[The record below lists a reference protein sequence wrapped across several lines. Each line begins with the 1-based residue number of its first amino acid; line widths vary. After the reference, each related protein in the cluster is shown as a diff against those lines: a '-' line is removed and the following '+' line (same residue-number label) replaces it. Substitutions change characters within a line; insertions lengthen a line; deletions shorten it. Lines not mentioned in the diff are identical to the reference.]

1 MSLAAECNLNCFGP
15 FKQLTPRYDA
25 DLQCLWYDMHA
36 SPRPCFTPT
45 LLAEIADF
53 QEQVGQAVR
62 RKELAVSYLVLA
74 SDVPGVFNLG
84 GDLNLFRQHIE
95 NHDRQGLLAYAK
107 PCIDVL
113 YLNSAHLHLPLTTI
127 SLIQGSALGG
137 GFEAALSSSVLV
149 AERGTELGLP
159 EILFNLFPGMGAYSL
174 LSRKLDFRRA
184 EELITAGRLFSAE
197 ELHELG
203 VIDVL
208 AEPGEGVQAVYKYIR
223 RHRRASNG
231 LQAIRRV
238 REYLNPL
245 TYDELMDVAEIW
257 VDAALN
263 LTSRDLRMMGKLV
276 GAQNRLKA
284 AKDSSPAL
292 ALV

>member
-1 MSLAAECNLNCFGP
+1 MSIVAEQQQNIFGQ

-25 DLQCLWYDMHA
+25 DLQCMWYEMHA
-36 SPRPCFTPT
+36 SPRPCFTPA
-45 LLAEIADF
+45 LLEESSDF
-53 QEQVGQAVR
+53 LEQLGYAIRSKQI
-62 RKELAVSYLVLA
+62 AVSYLVL
-74 SDVPGVFNLG
+74 SSNVEGVFNLG
-84 GDLNLFRQHIE
+84 GDLDLFRQHIGRQ
-95 NHDRQGLLAYAK
+95 DREGLLDYAK
-107 PCIDVL
+107 ACIDIL

-127 SLIQGSALGG
+127 SLVQGSALGG
-137 GFEAALSSSVLV
+137 GFEAALSSSVLI
-149 AERGTELGLP
+149 AEKGTEMGLP

-197 ELHELG
+197 ELFELG
-203 VIDVL
+203 VVDVL
-208 AEPGEGVQAVYKYIR
+208 AEVGEGKQAVSQYIR

-231 LQAIRRV
+231 LQAISRV

-245 TYDELMDVAEIW
+245 TYGELMDVANIW

-276 GAQNRLKA
+276 GAQNRLKPTKA
-284 AKDSSPAL
+284 SPAL